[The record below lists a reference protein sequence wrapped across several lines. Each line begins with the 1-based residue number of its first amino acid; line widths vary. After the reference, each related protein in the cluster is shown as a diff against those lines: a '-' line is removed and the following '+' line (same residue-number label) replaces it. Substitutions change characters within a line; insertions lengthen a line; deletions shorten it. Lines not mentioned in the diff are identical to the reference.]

1 LPEKLTD
8 SYAASLK
15 QQAVPLFQGVA
26 CCKLPANTPDRT
38 RSFFACRAY
47 GLLCRIPETAISSA
61 GFWAWR
67 LANYM
72 QTLQIIQ
79 KAVTHQA
86 RSFSCLQSLRTLM
99 PHPRNSNQ
107 IRWFLGVASGKLPAN
122 TPDHPK
128 SSNTPSKVFFLLA
141 ELTGSYAASQKQQ
154 SLPLVSGVASSKFH
168 PPSIRQKT
176 IRK

>member
-107 IRWFLGVASGKLPAN
+107 FRCFWAWRPANYLQIPQIIQKAVTHRARSFSCLQSLRTLMPRPRNSNQFRWFLVWHPAHFIRPLSGR
-122 TPDHPK
+122 
-128 SSNTPSKVFFLLA
+128 
-141 ELTGSYAASQKQQ
+141 KQ
-154 SLPLVSGVASSKFH
+154 SEN
-168 PPSIRQKT
+168 
-176 IRK
+176 